1 MSSRSRRSSLLTL
14 LFLNAVGITRPW
26 DLRSYTGNGLALM
39 TGRKLAYGD
48 FHTERFLTQLARAD
62 AASALTAALARWT
75 HDLWTPPSPSA
86 SAVYYVDGHRKA
98 VYSDA
103 LIPRG
108 LIGRTGKILGCRA
121 LSLLHDEQ
129 GHPLLVTTSRGD
141 QHLMT
146 GLPSLVSLFETA
158 APTVQVKRMVVD
170 REGMG
175 GDFLATLSKGG
186 QTVITLLRSDQ
197 YTGVESFSD
206 VGPFVPLDHDRHGA
220 VIREVAS
227 ARCALPIPS
236 EKGAFLSLT
245 VALIR
250 DLRRQVICPP
260 PNDEEPSPWYAD
272 LPDRFAWWSDPAWQ
286 GVPAPAPPTAPKLIP
301 IVTTASEADPV
312 ELVHRYTARWP
323 VQENIIKDWL
333 LPLGL
338 DVNHGFAKIP
348 VVNSEVAKRREA
360 LERRLENIRGWGAK
374 AKERAH
380 RASVLSTRLWRET
393 KEWGEAQYR
402 ELDRFAQTV
411 EEPRW
416 SGRKRHP
423 QVDSTQDRH

>member
-48 FHTERFLTQLARAD
+48 FHTERFLTHLARTD

-75 HDLWTPPSPSA
+75 HDLWTPSSPSA

-129 GHPLLVTTSRGD
+129 GHPLLVTTGRGD

-186 QTVITLLRSDQ
+186 RPSSHSCVVTNIRESNRLAMWDHLFRWIMIA
-197 YTGVESFSD
+197 TGQSSVKW
-206 VGPFVPLDHDRHGA
+206 RQHGA
-220 VIREVAS
+220 LCRS
-227 ARCALPIPS
+227 PLK
-236 EKGAFLSLT
+236 KGRSC
-245 VALIR
+245 R
-250 DLRRQVICPP
+250 
-260 PNDEEPSPWYAD
+260 
-272 LPDRFAWWSDPAWQ
+272 
-286 GVPAPAPPTAPKLIP
+286 
-301 IVTTASEADPV
+301 
-312 ELVHRYTARWP
+312 
-323 VQENIIKDWL
+323 
-333 LPLGL
+333 
-338 DVNHGFAKIP
+338 
-348 VVNSEVAKRREA
+348 
-360 LERRLENIRGWGAK
+360 
-374 AKERAH
+374 
-380 RASVLSTRLWRET
+380 
-393 KEWGEAQYR
+393 
-402 ELDRFAQTV
+402 
-411 EEPRW
+411 
-416 SGRKRHP
+416 
-423 QVDSTQDRH
+423 